1 MTTVTLSD
9 DALARVC
16 EATTQDP
23 IDGLIQTWC
32 EVLGLKSLQ
41 DHPGMID
48 PSDYGMPSRQVQRI
62 LDAARTYFQRRDGNA
77 SSGSEAFAMEWV
89 NKGPVIVREDQ
100 P

>member
-1 MTTVTLSD
+1 
-9 DALARVC
+9 
-16 EATTQDP
+16 
-23 IDGLIQTWC
+23 
-32 EVLGLKSLQ
+32 
-41 DHPGMID
+41 
-48 PSDYGMPSRQVQRI
+48 MPSRQVQRI